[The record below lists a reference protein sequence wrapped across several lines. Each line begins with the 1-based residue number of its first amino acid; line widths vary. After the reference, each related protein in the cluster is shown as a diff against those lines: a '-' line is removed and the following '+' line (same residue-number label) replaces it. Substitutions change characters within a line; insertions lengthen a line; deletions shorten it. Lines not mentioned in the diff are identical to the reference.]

1 MSPPLQSNS
10 VDEVAKNFF
19 DKFIASA
26 PISIRETQTQDRGE
40 LFMRKNPLIVIVAML
55 IGVNFVFTCSTSAHN
70 IDLAKARE
78 VIRNYARNV
87 RDQSGGKY
95 AHYSTSCVAAFPGH
109 NHIARCVIDYKN
121 EADTKKGVYT
131 CRELIEVKLWAHDAG
146 INYTPRGVH
155 VSPPCGNVKLDWT
168 VMQ

>member
-1 MSPPLQSNS
+1 
-10 VDEVAKNFF
+10 
-19 DKFIASA
+19 
-26 PISIRETQTQDRGE
+26 
-40 LFMRKNPLIVIVAML
+40 MRKSPLIVIVAML

-78 VIRNYARNV
+78 GIRNYARNV

-109 NHIARCVIDYKN
+109 NHIARCVVDYKN

-131 CRELIEVKLWAHDAG
+131 CRELIEVKLAIHDSG
-146 INYTPRGVH
+146 INYTPYGAH
-155 VSPPCGNVKLDWT
+155 VSAPCGKEKFYWK
-168 VMQ
+168 VM

>member
-1 MSPPLQSNS
+1 
-10 VDEVAKNFF
+10 
-19 DKFIASA
+19 
-26 PISIRETQTQDRGE
+26 
-40 LFMRKNPLIVIVAML
+40 MRKSPLIVIVVML
-55 IGVNFVFTCSTSAHN
+55 IAVNFVFTCSTSAHN

-78 VIRNYARNV
+78 VTRNYARKV
-87 RDQSGGKY
+87 RDESGGKY

-109 NHIARCVIDYKN
+109 NHIARCVVDYKN

-155 VSPPCGNVKLDWT
+155 VSPPCGNVTLDWT
-168 VMQ
+168 RMQ